1 MKKFI
6 PLMDFRGATMKI
18 IVQKYGGTSVRD
30 EGSRQHAKKHI
41 QFALADQYKI
51 VVVVSAMGRKGDP
64 YATDTLFS
72 LINGSKS
79 SISKR
84 ETDLLLSCGEIISSI
99 VFTDM
104 LLQAGIKATSLTG
117 AQAGFCTND
126 DHTNAK
132 IVEMNCERLLDA
144 LESNDVV
151 VVAGFQGQA
160 KNGDVTTIGRGGS
173 DTSAAA
179 LGAAL
184 NAESIDI
191 FTDVDGIMTADPRI
205 ADHARPLTLVTY
217 TEVCNMAYQGA
228 KVIHPRAVEIAMQA
242 KVPIRI
248 RSTYSD
254 NPGTLVTMASHL
266 EKGNMIKE
274 RLITGI
280 AHLSN
285 ITQIKV
291 FAKKNQYDLQSEVF
305 KAMAN
310 ESISVD
316 FINISPNQVIYTV
329 TEEMAK
335 KAISILHSLGY
346 EPSIEYDCAKVSVV
360 GAGMAG
366 VPGVTS
372 KIVGALSENGIR
384 ILQSADSHTT
394 IWVLIKQADLATAVN
409 SLHDAFELEKE

>member
-1 MKKFI
+1 
-6 PLMDFRGATMKI
+6 MKI
-18 IVQKYGGTSVRD
+18 IVQKFGGTSVRD
-30 EGSRQHAKKHI
+30 DQSRQYAKRHI
-41 QFALADQYKI
+41 QMALEMKYKV

-64 YATDTLFS
+64 YATDTLNS

-79 SISKR
+79 LISKR
-84 ETDLLLSCGEIISSI
+84 ETDLLLSCGEVISSI
-99 VFTDM
+99 VFTNM
-104 LLQAGIKATSLTG
+104 LLQEGIKATSLTG
-117 AQAGFCTND
+117 AQAGFCTNK

-132 IVEMNCERLLDA
+132 IIEMNCERLLEE
-144 LESNDVV
+144 LETNDVV

-184 NAESIDI
+184 NAEVIDI
-191 FTDVDGIMTADPRI
+191 FTDVEGIMTADPRI
-205 ADHARPLTLVTY
+205 AVHARPLSFVTY

-254 NPGTLVTMASHL
+254 HPGTLVTTTSHL

-274 RLITGI
+274 RMITGI

-305 KAMAN
+305 KAMAS
-310 ESISVD
+310 EGISVD

-329 TEEMAK
+329 TEEMTE
-335 KAISILHSLGY
+335 KAVSILHGLGY
-346 EPSIEYDCAKVSVV
+346 EPTIERDCAKVSVV

-366 VPGVTS
+366 VPGVTF

-394 IWVLIKQADLATAVN
+394 IWVLIKQVDLATAVN